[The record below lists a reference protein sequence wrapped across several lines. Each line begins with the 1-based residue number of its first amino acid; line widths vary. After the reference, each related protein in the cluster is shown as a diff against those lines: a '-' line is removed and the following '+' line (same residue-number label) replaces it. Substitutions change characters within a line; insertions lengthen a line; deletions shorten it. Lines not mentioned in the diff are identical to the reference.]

1 MPLEPAAPE
10 AAFCTVPTGSAAS
23 SWAVLGLILKANE
36 GFHLNLQRDRPG
48 PKDAREQAEARRSDA
63 RPSCEGGM
71 QKRLPC
77 ELAEASAP
85 PTPSSAR
92 RSMPRAHMYPG

>member
-1 MPLEPAAPE
+1 MPTGPAA
-10 AAFCTVPTGSAAS
+10 G
-23 SWAVLGLILKANE
+23 SWAVLGLILEANE

-48 PKDAREQAEARRSDA
+48 PKDAREQAEARRSDT

-77 ELAEASAP
+77 EPAEASAP
-85 PTPSSAR
+85 PIPSSAR
-92 RSMPRAHMYPG
+92 RSIPRAHMHLG